1 MVQLGFIQKLLRLR
15 LRLRRALRRLGCLE
29 GKERFVNSGG
39 DLVHP
44 RLQMVQIFMKS
55 GIDDFID
62 TRE

>member
-1 MVQLGFIQKLLRLR
+1 MGFIQKSLRLR
-15 LRLRRALRRLGCLE
+15 LRLGRALCRLGRLE

-44 RLQMVQIFMKS
+44 RLQVVEVFMES

-62 TRE
+62 ARE